1 MNEIEKNPY
10 IKKNFNSQNI
20 FYISLSVAI
29 IIIAFSFFYYNV
41 IYKPQSEKNKLEL
54 QKIEQENKIELQKI
68 EQEKAIE
75 NKTIIEKE
83 ITGIAEGYVECKKNA
98 RVVYELEWKEEC
110 KRLGLTE
117 SIETPLNISIGE
129 RLSKYMQE
137 RLDLCEREYKMKLE
151 TLKLKQ
157 K

>member
-1 MNEIEKNPY
+1 MNDINKSPYNKNR
-10 IKKNFNSQNI
+10 IDSKSI
-20 FYISLSVAI
+20 FFISLSIAT

-41 IYKPQSEKNKLEL
+41 IYKPQLEKNKIELLKIEQENKIKL
-54 QKIEQENKIELQKI
+54 QKIEQEN
-68 EQEKAIE
+68 AIE

-83 ITGIAEGYVECKKNA
+83 ITEIAEEYDICKK
-98 RVVYELEWKEEC
+98 VVRINYELEWKGEC

-117 SIETPLNISIGE
+117 SIETPLLISTGE
-129 RLSKYMQE
+129 RFSKDMQE

-151 TLKLKQ
+151 ILKLKQ